1 MFVALELSILI
12 PVPAES
18 VFASISVPVVFPIS
32 IPPGVIPAGVSF
44 SAVKLIVPPCPNTA
58 YSSVKFSF
66 ALRNASR
73 ILSPVP
79 SLPSTPK

>member
-1 MFVALELSILI
+1 MFEELELSIAI

-18 VFASISVPVVFPIS
+18 VFASISVPVVFPTRT
-32 IPPGVIPAGVSF
+32 PPGVIAFGVSLR
-44 SAVKLIVPPCPNTA
+44 AVKLIVPPCPNTA
-58 YSSVKFSF
+58 YNSVKFSL